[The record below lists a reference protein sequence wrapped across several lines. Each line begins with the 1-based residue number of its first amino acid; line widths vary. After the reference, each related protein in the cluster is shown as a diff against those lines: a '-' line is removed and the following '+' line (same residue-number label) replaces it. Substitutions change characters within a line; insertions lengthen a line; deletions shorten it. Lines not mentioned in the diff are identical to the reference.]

1 MSSILIKKAT
11 IIDPNST
18 QNNKVRDIHIENGI
32 VKNIQ
37 TKIELS
43 GKGHTIISEKNL
55 HVCPGLMDF
64 SVDFSEPGDEQKET
78 IISGCKAALAGGFTA
93 VGVQPTNTPA
103 RDNKSAIKFT
113 INSAAELGIKVI
125 PYGALSKGLKGEQ
138 LSEMYDMYNAGALA
152 FTDFLKPVQHSGLLS
167 RALLYAKNFNGMIIS
182 FPYDNTISPNGQM
195 HEGETSTLLGL
206 EGIPSLTEELYV
218 DRDIAINKYNEG
230 RLHFNIISCKNS
242 VDSIAKAK
250 KDKDEI
256 SCGTSIYH
264 LIFDD
269 KMLEGFNKDFKT
281 LPPLRSSEERNA
293 LLEAVKNGT
302 IDVITSNHQP
312 HEKEI
317 TEVEF
322 AIAPFGVIGT
332 QIAFPLALTYLQDY
346 IGLEGI
352 VQSMSINPRTVL
364 QTEVAIIK
372 EGHPA
377 DITLFNPTAE
387 WEFNKENNVSLSENT
402 PIMGTKLTGKVIGT
416 ILKNKYHSN
425 I

>member
-11 IIDPNST
+11 IIDPNSAE
-18 QNNKVRDIHIENGI
+18 NNKVRDIHIENGI
-32 VKNIQ
+32 IKNI
-37 TKIELS
+37 KAEIELS
-43 GKGHTIISEKNL
+43 DKKHHLISEENL
-55 HVCPGLMDF
+55 HICPGLMDF

-93 VGVQPTNTPA
+93 VGIQPTPNPA
-103 RDNKSAIKFT
+103 RDNKSAIKFI
-113 INSAAELGIKVI
+113 INSASELGIKVI
-125 PYGALSKGLKGEQ
+125 PYGALSKGLRGEQ
-138 LSEMYDMYNAGALA
+138 LAEMYDMYSVGALA
-152 FTDFLKPVQHSGLLS
+152 FTDYTKPVKHSGLLS

-195 HEGETSTLLGL
+195 HEGETSTNLGL
-206 EGIPSLTEELYV
+206 EGIPSLTEKLYV

-230 RLHFNIISCKNS
+230 RLHFNIISTKNS
-242 VDSIAKAK
+242 VDSIALSK
-250 KDKDEI
+250 KEKDEI

-281 LPPLRSSEERNA
+281 LPPLRSNEERND

-302 IDVITSNHQP
+302 IDIITSNHQP

-322 AIAPFGVIGT
+322 AIAPFGIIGT
-332 QIAFPLALTYLQDY
+332 QIAFPLALTYLKDY
-346 IGLEGI
+346 LGLEGI
-352 VQSMSINPRTVL
+352 VQSMSINPRSVL

-372 EGHPA
+372 EGHHA

-387 WEFNKENNVSLSENT
+387 WKFDKKNNLSLSENT
-402 PIMGTKLTGKVIGT
+402 PVMETKLTGKVIGT